1 MLSPDTIA
9 ASADEIL
16 SLAKSLQ
23 KSAQKLDKMRAQKLE
38 DLDRAKALQ
47 EEASTIS
54 QAKLDGVVTEEMR
67 DLTKVHREVLK
78 AHNRV
83 DKAIDKANEAEEELS
98 EKYRALQSLLEKGA
112 TQQDVVPEASTDAQ
126 AVDAE
131 DDVGKSL
138 SETLQEEAS

>member
-1 MLSPDTIA
+1 
-9 ASADEIL
+9 
-16 SLAKSLQ
+16 
-23 KSAQKLDKMRAQKLE
+23 
-38 DLDRAKALQ
+38 
-47 EEASTIS
+47 
-54 QAKLDGVVTEEMR
+54 MR

-112 TQQDVVPEASTDAQ
+112 TEQDVVPEASTDAQ